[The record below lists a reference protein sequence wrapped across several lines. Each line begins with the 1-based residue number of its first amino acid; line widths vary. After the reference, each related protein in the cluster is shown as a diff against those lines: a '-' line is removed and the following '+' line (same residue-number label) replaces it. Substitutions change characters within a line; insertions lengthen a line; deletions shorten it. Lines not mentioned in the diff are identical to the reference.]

1 MHITITLTEAEK
13 QGIKKYLEEVDE
25 PTTDESIENEV
36 RTRLYH
42 ALRDPREAISDHILS
57 EEKQVLA
64 AYDKA

>member
-13 QGIKKYLEEVDE
+13 QGIKKYLTEVDE
-25 PTTDESIENEV
+25 PTTDEAIENEV

-57 EEKQVLA
+57 EEKQVIA